1 MKVILLENIGKIG
14 SIGEIIDVKRGY
26 ARNYLISQK
35 KALFA
40 SKKNI
45 EEVDKIKK
53 ELGKKDLERKK
64 LAKEISDKIQNK
76 TFDIKKLSTEN
87 KELYGSVKPTEI
99 SNLIMSKE
107 NLEIK
112 SSLIQPTK
120 EIKSLGKFK
129 VIVSPHSEVQFFIF
143 INVLPE
149 EDKG

>member
-14 SIGEIIDVKRGY
+14 SIGEVIDVKRGY
-26 ARNYLISQK
+26 ARNFLISQK

-112 SSLIQPTK
+112 SSLIQPAK
-120 EIKSLGKFK
+120 EIKSIGKFK
-129 VIVSPHSEVQFFIF
+129 VKISLHSEVDAEVTID
-143 INVLPE
+143 VLSAE
-149 EDKG
+149 TIQ